1 MKTIYYI
8 ALGCAFIV
16 TGVSSCSLDEQNYSA
31 VTSNNYITSETQYE
45 ELVNATYMQLRPLYN
60 SNAVNCMFYGTD
72 IYSRTGELNDA
83 QLGLDDYSYIDPT
96 NDAILNWWNGNYDI
110 ITKANVALDRGE
122 KLDLAEATRKTRT
135 AELKVLRAYAYFNLV
150 ETFGGVPII
159 LHEET
164 TPSFD
169 FKRSTEEELYTQIV
183 NDITEAI
190 QGGGLSESL
199 DKSDFGRVDLAM
211 AYHMLGKVL
220 LTRSYKTYAEQGDLQ
235 NAITNLEAVLPTHEM
250 SVSWD
255 ALFDTQGGAYQYNN
269 SEVIF
274 SIRFSTNS
282 LYNTGGNSSWYQ
294 HFKTSNINYWPGLIE
309 RTGPYWRCDP
319 SFRAGDDYLQSFED
333 ADIRNSEKYVVRHLY
348 ATSAGEANG
357 HSFAEGDEIIYMP
370 KHAMT
375 DAEKTEYQNEH
386 PSVYLV
392 VNPTEYAQLWAVGIQ
407 AVINPFIY
415 KFYDTGVTQYTGSV
429 SNGEDAQ
436 GTRDIIVFRA
446 AETRLLLAEA
456 YLNAGQSDKALQMV
470 NGIRERA
477 NASELQSVT
486 LDDILNE
493 SGRELFGEANR
504 WMDLK
509 RTGKLF
515 ERAYN
520 HNPFV
525 RQHHS
530 SATDIDSHFLVRP
543 VPQSEIERSEYTIEQ
558 NPGYAGAES

>member
-8 ALGCAFIV
+8 ALDLAFIV

-190 QGGGLSESL
+190 RGGGLSESL

-392 VNPTEYAQLWAVGIQ
+392 VNPTEYAQLWAVGNQ

-429 SNGEDAQ
+429 SDGEDAQ

-456 YLNAGQSDKALQMV
+456 YLNAGQSDKARQMV
-470 NGIRERA
+470 NEIRERVG
-477 NASELQSVT
+477 ASELQSVT
-486 LDDILNE
+486 LDDILDE

-530 SATDIDSHFLVRP
+530 SAADIDSHFLVRP
-543 VPQSEIERSEYTIEQ
+543 IPQSEIERSEYTIEQ

>member
-8 ALGCAFIV
+8 ALGLAFIV

-269 SEVIF
+269 SEIIF

-348 ATSAGEANG
+348 ATSTGEANG

-392 VNPTEYAQLWAVGIQ
+392 VNPTEYAKLWVVGNQ
-407 AVINPFIY
+407 MVINPFIY

-429 SNGEDAQ
+429 SDGEDAQ

-456 YLNAGQSDKALQMV
+456 YLNAGQSDKARQMV
-470 NGIRERA
+470 NEIRERVG
-477 NASELQSVT
+477 ASELQSVT
-486 LDDILNE
+486 LDDILDE

-530 SATDIDSHFLVRP
+530 SAADIDSHFLVRP
-543 VPQSEIERSEYTIEQ
+543 IPQSEIERSEYTIEQ
-558 NPGYAGAES
+558 NPGYAGAAS

>member
-8 ALGCAFIV
+8 ALGLAFIV
-16 TGVSSCSLDEQNYSA
+16 IGVSSCSLDEQNYSA

-375 DAEKTEYQNEH
+375 DTEKTEYQNEH

-392 VNPTEYAQLWAVGIQ
+392 VNPTEYAQLWAVGNQ

-429 SNGEDAQ
+429 SDGEDAQ

-456 YLNAGQSDKALQMV
+456 YLNAGQSDKARQMV
-470 NGIRERA
+470 NEIRERVG
-477 NASELQSVT
+477 ASELQNVT
-486 LDDILNE
+486 LDDILDE

-530 SATDIDSHFLVRP
+530 SAADIDSHFLVRP
-543 VPQSEIERSEYTIEQ
+543 IPQSEIERSEYTIEQ

>member
-8 ALGCAFIV
+8 ALGLAFIV

-392 VNPTEYAQLWAVGIQ
+392 VNPTEYAQLWAVGNQ

-429 SNGEDAQ
+429 SDGEDAQ

-456 YLNAGQSDKALQMV
+456 YLNAGQSDKARQMV
-470 NGIRERA
+470 NEIRERVG
-477 NASELQSVT
+477 ASELQSVT
-486 LDDILNE
+486 LDDILDE

-530 SATDIDSHFLVRP
+530 SAADIDSHFLVRP
-543 VPQSEIERSEYTIEQ
+543 IPQSEIERSEYTIEQ